1 MAQRHASIVS
11 PTSTLVD
18 SSALHGDARCAAAVT
33 REWNREAERI
43 KAGGRRVRVSDL
55 CVAAERRSSAGTRR
69 TTRPRHG
76 EAMSLRAQT
85 ASKDEPDGES

>member
-1 MAQRHASIVS
+1 MAQRHAGIVS

-43 KAGGRRVRVSDL
+43 KAGGRRVRPVRGSREEEQRRDEKDDPATAWRGDVS
-55 CVAAERRSSAGTRR
+55 V
-69 TTRPRHG
+69 
-76 EAMSLRAQT
+76 RAQT

>member
-1 MAQRHASIVS
+1 MAQRHAGIVS

-43 KAGGRRVRVSDL
+43 KAGGRRVRPVRGSREEEQRRDEKDGPGHGMARRCL
-55 CVAAERRSSAGTRR
+55 CACA
-69 TTRPRHG
+69 
-76 EAMSLRAQT
+76 
-85 ASKDEPDGES
+85 DGQQR